1 MKKIILSP
9 VILVLLTSMAGA
21 AKVDIS
27 RNSVKSGK
35 TKLKA
40 GSEIAP
46 GSSLNTG
53 SKSRMQLSVG
63 SRGGVY
69 RTGSQT
75 DAVLTSEQNLSL
87 NKGIMLSS
95 SGGGKGLSREALTV
109 DTPEV
114 RSTAKGTMLIAYQ
127 PGSYIKITCIE
138 GRVTVKLKA
147 ALGEFVELR
156 PGQMLILNPADKSL
170 PEAVE
175 VDLRELAASCALLG
189 SDFPALTSESLFSS
203 AAVRQERAVR
213 GGDLEPTNMKL
224 AGAGLVLS
232 LERGIEGQ
240 RQAPP
245 EPQQP
250 EPPRDN
256 GNHNDDDG
264 GEPPAPPPPEPKD
277 GYIIDET
284 TVFEPSAA
292 IIETP
297 GFPTIKGES
306 SIESGPTVYEFPDG
320 LVNPALRIRNE
331 VDIPRS
337 AGGTTYS
344 TIGTIQIG
352 DGEVIGS
359 DLISTSPQ
367 AAGSI
372 TTVVTTE
379 DLLTLLA
386 MHLRVEQSSAH
397 ADNGLYAEAQT
408 VYVADSVLGSGNSV
422 QLLADEEISI
432 LDSRIDAGSITLSSQ
447 GELYVSN
454 STLESHGSVYLNY
467 NGADSTPLRI
477 SGSTVNAG
485 DGNII
490 LYSTGANPDTDAIQV
505 DNSSLHASDSVIIGG
520 SGFRGGVQLADST
533 AEALTGSVTVDTGG
547 TGTADA
553 GTITVDKSTLRARE
567 GHVAVRN
574 QSSNSS
580 RTGIL
585 VRNSSQ
591 LLALASTG
599 TVKLTTNGS
608 QIQVSDSILTGGTS
622 LSSSG
627 TPGEILIDAMAG
639 ASPVD
644 TLVQLNNVTASA
656 DVIRARSYN
665 SGERDALVITGG
677 RYDAASAIKF
687 YAEGVS
693 KLRFVGNVALN
704 TPEAALA
711 GKIVQVDA
719 GGTVTGSGRVVVYAD
734 DHRYNT
740 SPTSGGT
747 QYGNIRANGG
757 SGSPTPSK
765 FEARPGF

>member
-9 VILVLLTSMAGA
+9 VILVLLGGMAGA
-21 AKVDIS
+21 AKVDLS

-46 GSSLNTG
+46 GSTLNTG

-127 PGSYIKITCIE
+127 PDSYIKITCIE

-156 PGQMLILNPADKSL
+156 PGQMLILNPADKGL

-224 AGAGLVLS
+224 AGAGLILS

-245 EPQQP
+245 EPQRP

-256 GNHNDDDG
+256 GNNNDDDG
-264 GEPPAPPPPEPKD
+264 GEPPSPPPPPPEPKD

-297 GFPTIKGES
+297 GFPIIKGES
-306 SIESGPTVYEFPDG
+306 GTDSGPTVYEFPDG
-320 LVNPALRIRNE
+320 VVNPALHIRNE

-352 DGEVIGS
+352 DGQVDPTFI
-359 DLISTSPQ
+359 SPQ
-367 AAGSI
+367 AI

-386 MHLRVEQSSAH
+386 MHLRVEQSSVH
-397 ADNGLYAEAQT
+397 ADDGLHAEAQT

-467 NGADSTPLRI
+467 NGTDSIPLRI

-533 AEALTGSVTVDTGG
+533 WRWPPPA
-547 TGTADA
+547 
-553 GTITVDKSTLRARE
+553 
-567 GHVAVRN
+567 
-574 QSSNSS
+574 
-580 RTGIL
+580 
-585 VRNSSQ
+585 
-591 LLALASTG
+591 
-599 TVKLTTNGS
+599 
-608 QIQVSDSILTGGTS
+608 
-622 LSSSG
+622 
-627 TPGEILIDAMAG
+627 P
-639 ASPVD
+639 
-644 TLVQLNNVTASA
+644 
-656 DVIRARSYN
+656 
-665 SGERDALVITGG
+665 
-677 RYDAASAIKF
+677 
-687 YAEGVS
+687 
-693 KLRFVGNVALN
+693 
-704 TPEAALA
+704 
-711 GKIVQVDA
+711 
-719 GGTVTGSGRVVVYAD
+719 
-734 DHRYNT
+734 
-740 SPTSGGT
+740 
-747 QYGNIRANGG
+747 
-757 SGSPTPSK
+757 
-765 FEARPGF
+765 